1 MLDAETTSRTTAT
14 HQPAPDRHTGPD
26 ERALLAMLRAG
37 DEEAFR
43 RLLAELGPVML
54 RVAGT
59 YVRDKQVAA
68 EIVQETWIAVLGGLD
83 GFQGRSS
90 LRNWIFT
97 ILGNCASRRA
107 QSETRSAPV
116 SSLQGAGDDELN
128 RFFEA
133 NHPRWASCWTTIN
146 TRWDALPENAL
157 TTAEAQAAITEKL
170 KALPPTQC
178 AVITLRDLEGW
189 SSEEVCTMLGLTPEN
204 QRVLLH
210 RARLALR
217 RAFEEVLDDE
227 RIAS

>member
-1 MLDAETTSRTTAT
+1 
-14 HQPAPDRHTGPD
+14 
-26 ERALLAMLRAG
+26 MLRAG
-37 DEEAFR
+37 DEDAFR
-43 RLLAELGPVML
+43 GLLAELGPVML

-59 YVRDKQVAA
+59 YVRDQQVAA

-107 QSETRSAPV
+107 QNETRSAPA
-116 SSLQGAGDDELN
+116 SSLPGADDDELN

-146 TRWDALPENAL
+146 PRWDALPENAL
-157 TTAEAQAAITEKL
+157 TTAETQAAITAKL
-170 KALPPTQC
+170 KALPPAQC

-189 SSEEVCTMLGLTPEN
+189 SSEEVCTLLGLTPEN

-210 RARLALR
+210 RARLAVR
-217 RAFEEVLDDE
+217 RALERVLEPE
-227 RIAS
+227 RLAS